1 MTKIEITK
9 YLKDLKNRTNPKEE
23 YEKYS
28 KFLNSLKQKYI
39 IDNNQ
44 KQAKRIWCLEQ
55 ILDIQNEY
63 LFSYDNLRNHIFY
76 EAWIKFEQIE
86 IKLSN
91 LNRHFKEKNNDFFLL
106 EIAEY
111 TKKFQSLYPY
121 KFFFSTGEIVKEK
134 ICSVCGKK
142 VNLRNHCGHE
152 VGEIY
157 NGEMCCRII
166 KHLEKLT
173 DVSIVES
180 PARKYAVAF
189 SSTKDGHDS
198 YNYAALKYLIKH
210 LESPFEKWD
219 YELTTKRH
227 PHDFFPSLNPNDNC
241 PCNSGKKYIDCCK
254 SEDSILM
261 PHYQFT
267 LYSPKL
273 KNFDLEY
280 SY

>member
-1 MTKIEITK
+1 MNKDEIIK
-9 YLKDLKNRTNPKEE
+9 YLKELKNRTNPKEE

-28 KFLNSLKQKYI
+28 KFLKDLKQKYVI
-39 IDNNQ
+39 NNNQ

-63 LFSYDNLRNHIFY
+63 LFSYDDLKNYRFY
-76 EAWIKFEQIE
+76 DAWVKFEQIE

-91 LNRHFKEKNNDFFLL
+91 LKRHFKEKINNFYIKQI
-106 EIAEY
+106 EEY

-121 KFFFSTGEIVKEK
+121 KFFLSTGMVVKEK
-134 ICSVCGKK
+134 ICSICGKR

-166 KHLEKLT
+166 NHIETIT
-173 DVSIVES
+173 DVSLVES
-180 PARKYAVAF
+180 PVHKYAVAF
-189 SSTKDGHDS
+189 FGTKGNLDS

-210 LESPFEKWD
+210 LESPFEKWN

-227 PHDFFPSLNPNDNC
+227 PHEFFPNLNPNDNC

-254 SEDSILM
+254 SEVGILM
-261 PHYQFT
+261 PHYQFIF
-267 LYSPKL
+267 YSPKP
-273 KNFDLEY
+273 KKFDLEY